1 MTVRK
6 AHTSLLNKA
15 HIDFF
20 GKAPII
26 KFRQARANLIDDRGS
41 LSILSTSLFFLIVVT
56 SFVILNISSAMLAKR
71 ELIQIGESAIT
82 RATHNLNVS
91 IYYAGASDGNGS
103 VNFPGPAGGSAANG
117 SASAANGSGSAANG
131 SASAANGNS
140 NVSALPINCNA
151 AYQTFTQQLSLT
163 NLRSNPI
170 GFSEWSCDGFAT
182 SAKITSQANHLLRIP
197 FMTANS
203 TYTLSATISAH
214 NRLQ

>member
-82 RATHNLNVS
+82 RATHNLDVS
-91 IYYAGASDGNGS
+91 SYYAGASDRNGS
-103 VNFPGPAGGSAANG
+103 ANFSGPAGGG
-117 SASAANGSGSAANG
+117 AANGSGGAANG
-131 SASAANGNS
+131 SGGAANGNT

-151 AYQTFTQQLSLT
+151 AYQTFTQQLSLA

-197 FMTANS
+197 FITANP

>member
-1 MTVRK
+1 MKVRK
-6 AHTSLLNKA
+6 VHGILLSQARND
-15 HIDFF
+15 IF

-26 KFRQARANLIDDRGS
+26 KFRQARAHLSDERGS
-41 LSILSTSLFFLIVVT
+41 LSILSTSLFFLLVVT
-56 SFVILNISSAMLAKR
+56 SFVILNTSSAMLAKR

-82 RATHNLNVS
+82 RATHNLDLSN
-91 IYYAGASDGNGS
+91 YYARTSDGNGN
-103 VNFPGPAGGSAANG
+103 VNF
-117 SASAANGSGSAANG
+117 SGSTSG
-131 SASAANGNS
+131 
-140 NVSALPINCNA
+140 NVSALPINCDA
-151 AYQTFTQQLSLT
+151 AYQTFTQQLSLA

-197 FMTANS
+197 FMTVNS

>member
-1 MTVRK
+1 MEKYQLMTVRK
-6 AHTSLLNKA
+6 AQASLTSK
-15 HIDFF
+15 
-20 GKAPII
+20 
-26 KFRQARANLIDDRGS
+26 ARAHLSDERGS

-82 RATHNLNVS
+82 RAIHNLDVS
-91 IYYAGASDGNGS
+91 TYYAGASDGNGN
-103 VNFPGPAGGSAANG
+103 VNFSNSARSNATGGSGNAATG
-117 SASAANGSGSAANG
+117 F
-131 SASAANGNS
+131 S
-140 NVSALPINCNA
+140 NDLALPINCNA
-151 AYQTFTQQLSLT
+151 AYQTFTQQISLA

-170 GFSEWSCDGFAT
+170 GFSEWRCDGFAT
-182 SAKITSQANHLLRIP
+182 SAKITSEAKHLLRIP